1 MAKLRDFTDYRM
13 AIYGAGEHTKTEI
26 HIQFLPKKKN
36 EAKSVRDTP
45 TTLDFEAPILQ
56 KLPRNAEITAIKFNG
71 FKYRFE
77 DQRDRAYLT
86 RHAPWPKWNTSHPIM
101 SLKEIFRVKKI
112 GYLICPEYCDHKCSK
127 HPECQ
132 DAPCTAPEFIE
143 AWHHSIIRQPSGHL
157 RSDPVQYVME
167 DGRERLAYP
176 EYITPY
182 QLKVKVENR
191 LYKNQVGTVKYG
203 IQKIFN
209 MSWKIWL
216 IIGIVVVGVIL
227 FLTGNIP
234 GM

>member
-13 AIYGAGEHTKTEI
+13 AVYGAGEHTTTDI
-26 HIQFLPKKKN
+26 HIQFLPKLKN
-36 EAKSVRDTP
+36 DVKQIRQTQVILEYDNPV
-45 TTLDFEAPILQ
+45 LQ
-56 KLPRNAEITAIKFNG
+56 KLPANVEITAIRFNG
-71 FKYRFE
+71 FKYYFE
-77 DQRDRAYLT
+77 NQRDRAYNT
-86 RHAPWPKWNTSHPIM
+86 RNATWQKWRSRHPYL

-112 GYLICPEYCDHKCSK
+112 GYMIYQEYCDHKCGR

-132 DAPCTAPEFIE
+132 DGPCEAPEFIE
-143 AWHHSIIRQPSGHL
+143 AWHHSIIRQPSGNL
-157 RSDPVQYVME
+157 KTDPVEYVSENGMT
-167 DGRERLAYP
+167 RLAYP

-203 IQKIFN
+203 IQKMFSMN
-209 MSWKIWL
+209 WKIWL
-216 IIGIVVVGVIL
+216 IVGIVVVGVIL